1 MNESKKVVYRHPKGR
16 FEVVEVSGRNMMG
29 ETYRYREAH
38 LTPARDSRGFVP
50 RTRPVYTPAPKTAEP
65 PQAPK
70 TDRRGGLRYRLSD
83 EEKRTMCMLWNQG
96 MSMVEIAKQTGRNK
110 TTVRNYLTLEAQ
122 LRTPS
127 KMRGW
132 TEQERAEARR
142 LFRLGYTQSEIAQM
156 LGRSVAAVEHVTRKT
171 G

>member
-1 MNESKKVVYRHPKGR
+1 MNESKKVVYRHPQGR

-50 RTRPVYTPAPKTAEP
+50 RTRPVYTPAPKTGEP
-65 PQAPK
+65 PLVPK
-70 TDRRGGLRYRLSD
+70 TNRRGGSRTRLSE
-83 EEKRTMCMLWNQG
+83 EEKRTICMLWNDG
-96 MSMVEIAKQTGRNK
+96 ATMNDIAKQIRRTY
-110 TTVRNYLTLEAQ
+110 TAVRKYLTLDAQ

-127 KMRGW
+127 KNRW

-142 LFRLGYTQSEIAQM
+142 LTRLGYTQSEIAQM
-156 LGRSVAAVEHVTRKT
+156 LGRSIAAVEHVTRKT

>member
-29 ETYRYREAH
+29 QAYRYREAH
-38 LTPARDSRGFVP
+38 LTPARDSRGFLP
-50 RTRPVYTPAPKTAEP
+50 RAKATFTPATKTGEPPLVPKTN
-65 PQAPK
+65 
-70 TDRRGGLRYRLSD
+70 RRGGSRTRLSE
-83 EEKRTMCMLWNQG
+83 EEKRTICMLWNDG
-96 MSMVEIAKQTGRNK
+96 ATMNDIAKQIRRTN
-110 TTVRNYLTLEAQ
+110 TAVRKYLTLDAQ

-156 LGRSVAAVEHVTRKT
+156 LGRSIAAVEHVTRKT